1 MPVPGGSEFARRI
14 TLRQLEIFEAVVR
27 HGGFS
32 RAAEAVH
39 LTQPSVSMQVARL
52 GEAVGRPLF
61 EQIGR
66 QVHLT
71 AEGRR
76 LHACAGELFEA
87 LERFQAEMA
96 DMEGLKRGRLRLA
109 VVTTAEYFA
118 PRVLGAFSRKYPG
131 IEVELVVRNRRRV
144 LERVAANDDD
154 LYILGQPPQGLEV
167 TAEPFLQNPHVPL
180 APAGH
185 VLAGRTAV
193 PLARFAREPMIMR
206 ERGSGTRKAMEG
218 LFREAGLSPL
228 VRMELGGTEAIKQ
241 AVAGGLGVTVLS
253 AHALSLS
260 GVAPLFCIPDVVGFP
275 LRRQWRLVRPRGKAL
290 SPAARAFRAFVLEE
304 GPALVGPLP
313 VAGPLCLPSPTGRQ
327 GRGGEADEI

>member
-1 MPVPGGSEFARRI
+1 
-14 TLRQLEIFEAVVR
+14 
-27 HGGFS
+27 
-32 RAAEAVH
+32 
-39 LTQPSVSMQVARL
+39 VARL

-131 IEVELVVRNRRRV
+131 IEGTGGANRRRV

-154 LYILGQPPQGLEV
+154 CISLASLPGPGGDGGAVP
-167 TAEPFLQNPHVPL
+167 AEPARPWPGRPRPGRAHSR
-180 APAGH
+180 APGPF
-185 VLAGRTAV
+185 R
-193 PLARFAREPMIMR
+193 PEPMIMR
-206 ERGSGTRKAMEG
+206 ERGSGTAQGHGGAFPRGRAEP
-218 LFREAGLSPL
+218 AGQDGAGRHRGHQAGRGRRPGGHGPL
-228 VRMELGGTEAIKQ
+228 GPRLEPFGRGPAFLHPGRGR
-241 AVAGGLGVTVLS
+241 
-253 AHALSLS
+253 LSLR
-260 GVAPLFCIPDVVGFP
+260 P
-275 LRRQWRLVRPRGKAL
+275 QWRLVRPRGKAL
-290 SPAARAFRAFVLEE
+290 SPAARAFRAFVLEA